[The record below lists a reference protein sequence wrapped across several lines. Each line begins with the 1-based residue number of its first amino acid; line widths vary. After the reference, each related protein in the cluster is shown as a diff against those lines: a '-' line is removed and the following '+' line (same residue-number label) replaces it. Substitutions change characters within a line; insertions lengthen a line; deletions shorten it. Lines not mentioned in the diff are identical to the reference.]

1 MELVIYSPKD
11 DEFLT
16 NINFNYDE
24 LKQELAVRLE
34 KYCNLVYSE
43 DGIKE
48 ARADRATLN
57 KFKNAIEE
65 RRKEI
70 KKQCMAPY
78 EEFEKKI
85 KDIVA
90 MIDEPILAI
99 DGQIKEYDRIKKEEK
114 QDAIKQFYTDKVAD
128 LKDLVP
134 FDKVFNPR
142 WLNVT
147 YKETDIQKEIT
158 DLFIKVEDDMKV
170 ITELQSEYE
179 LQIKDV
185 YLREFDLT
193 AALQEKKR
201 LEEQSA
207 KMAEYNRQ
215 QEERKRQQLK
225 ERQAKEQT
233 EPPKTVVIDENHGFE
248 NCNPG
253 DRVVFGGNPVTAP
266 EPPKLY
272 TVDFRVLGTA
282 DQLNAL
288 KQFLVTNNIKY
299 GKVPTEEREAI

>member
-24 LKQELAVRLE
+24 LKQELAVRLD
-34 KYCNLVYSE
+34 KYRNLVYSE
-43 DGIKE
+43 DSIKE
-48 ARADRATLN
+48 AKADRATLN
-57 KFKNAIEE
+57 KFKNAIED

-170 ITELQSEYE
+170 ISELQSEYE
-179 LQIKDV
+179 LQIKDI

-215 QEERKRQQLK
+215 QEERKRQAQ
-225 ERQAKEQT
+225 ESQT
-233 EPPKTVVIDENHGFE
+233 EVTRPQSSIKPENKVVLT
-248 NCNPG
+248 PG
-253 DRVVFGGNPVTAP
+253 V
-266 EPPKLY
+266 EPDDKMFML
-272 TVDFRVLGTA
+272 DFRVWATTE
-282 DQLNAL
+282 QLRAL
-288 KQFLVTNNIKY
+288 KQFLVDNGIKY

>member
-24 LKQELAVRLE
+24 LKQELAVRLD
-34 KYCNLVYSE
+34 KYRNLVYSE
-43 DGIKE
+43 DSIKE
-48 ARADRATLN
+48 AKADRATLN
-57 KFKNAIEE
+57 KFKKAIEE

-170 ITELQSEYE
+170 ISELQSEYE

-201 LEEQSA
+201 LEEQAA
-207 KMAEYNRQ
+207 KMAEYNRVQ
-215 QEERKRQQLK
+215 QEKKQQVIEQAVQEEEESKPEITATKKR
-225 ERQAKEQT
+225 API
-233 EPPKTVVIDENHGFE
+233 EPEETFIM
-248 NCNPG
+248 
-253 DRVVFGGNPVTAP
+253 
-266 EPPKLY
+266 
-272 TVDFRVLGTA
+272 DFRVWATKNELS
-282 DQLNAL
+282 AL
-288 KQFLVTNNIKY
+288 KKFLVDNGIKY
-299 GKVPTEEREAI
+299 GRVPTEEGEAI

>member
-1 MELVIYSPKD
+1 MKLVIYSPKD

-24 LKQELAVRLE
+24 LKQELAVRLD
-34 KYCNLVYSE
+34 KYRNLVYSE
-43 DGIKE
+43 DSIKE
-48 ARADRATLN
+48 AKADRATLN

-142 WLNVT
+142 WLNAT

-170 ITELQSEYE
+170 ISELQSEYE
-179 LQIKDV
+179 LQIKDI

-215 QEERKRQQLK
+215 QEERKRQAQ
-225 ERQAKEQT
+225 ETQT
-233 EPPKTVVIDENHGFE
+233 EVTRPQSSIKPENKVVLT
-248 NCNPG
+248 PG
-253 DRVVFGGNPVTAP
+253 V
-266 EPPKLY
+266 EPDDKMFML
-272 TVDFRVLGTA
+272 DFRVWATTE
-282 DQLNAL
+282 QLRAL
-288 KQFLVTNNIKY
+288 KQFLVDNGIKY

>member
-24 LKQELAVRLE
+24 LKQELAVRLD
-34 KYCNLVYSE
+34 KYRNLVYSE
-43 DGIKE
+43 DSIKE
-48 ARADRATLN
+48 AKADRATLN

-90 MIDEPILAI
+90 IIDEPILAI

-142 WLNVT
+142 WLNAT

-170 ITELQSEYE
+170 ISELQSEYE
-179 LQIKDV
+179 LQIKDI

-215 QEERKRQQLK
+215 QEERKRQAQ
-225 ERQAKEQT
+225 ESQT
-233 EPPKTVVIDENHGFE
+233 EVTRPQSSVKPENKVVLT
-248 NCNPG
+248 PG
-253 DRVVFGGNPVTAP
+253 V
-266 EPPKLY
+266 EPDDKMFML
-272 TVDFRVLGTA
+272 DFRVWATTE
-282 DQLNAL
+282 QLRAL
-288 KQFLVTNNIKY
+288 KQFLVDNGIKY

>member
-43 DGIKE
+43 DSIKE
-48 ARADRATLN
+48 AKADRATLN

-207 KMAEYNRQ
+207 KMAEYKRVQ
-215 QEERKRQQLK
+215 QEK
-225 ERQAKEQT
+225 ERQAQETKE
-233 EPPKTVVIDENHGFE
+233 EVPPAAKT
-248 NCNPG
+248 
-253 DRVVFGGNPVTAP
+253 TAP
-266 EPPKLY
+266 NPPQMVKPSKEKAAY
-272 TVDFRVLGTA
+272 ITIDFRVVATA
-282 DQLNAL
+282 EQLNEL
-288 KQFLVTNNIKY
+288 KQFLNDNGIKY

>member
-24 LKQELAVRLE
+24 LKQELAVRLD
-34 KYCNLVYSE
+34 KYRNLVYSE
-43 DGIKE
+43 DSIKE
-48 ARADRATLN
+48 AKADRATLN

-170 ITELQSEYE
+170 ISELQSEYE

-201 LEEQSA
+201 LEERAA
-207 KMAEYNRQ
+207 KMAEYNRVQ
-215 QEERKRQQLK
+215 QEKKQQVIEQAVQEEESGPEKNVAEKRAPLK
-225 ERQAKEQT
+225 
-233 EPPKTVVIDENHGFE
+233 
-248 NCNPG
+248 
-253 DRVVFGGNPVTAP
+253 P
-266 EPPKLY
+266 EE
-272 TVDFRVLGTA
+272 TFIMDFRVWATKSELS
-282 DQLNAL
+282 AL
-288 KQFLVTNNIKY
+288 KKFLVDNGIKY
-299 GKVPTEEREAI
+299 GRVPTEEREAI

>member
-24 LKQELAVRLE
+24 LKQELAVRLD
-34 KYCNLVYSE
+34 KYRNLVYSE
-43 DGIKE
+43 DSIKE
-48 ARADRATLN
+48 AKADRATLN

-142 WLNVT
+142 WLNAT

-170 ITELQSEYE
+170 ISELQSEYE
-179 LQIKDV
+179 LQIKDI

-215 QEERKRQQLK
+215 QEERKRQAQ
-225 ERQAKEQT
+225 ESQT
-233 EPPKTVVIDENHGFE
+233 EVTRPQSSIKPENKVVLT
-248 NCNPG
+248 PG
-253 DRVVFGGNPVTAP
+253 V
-266 EPPKLY
+266 EPDDKMFML
-272 TVDFRVLGTA
+272 DFRVWATTE
-282 DQLNAL
+282 QLRAL
-288 KQFLVTNNIKY
+288 KQFLVDNGIKY

>member
-24 LKQELAVRLE
+24 LKQELAVRLD
-34 KYCNLVYSE
+34 KYRNLVYSE
-43 DGIKE
+43 DSIKE
-48 ARADRATLN
+48 AKADRATLN
-57 KFKNAIEE
+57 KFKNAIED

-170 ITELQSEYE
+170 ISELQSEYE
-179 LQIKDV
+179 LQIKDI

-215 QEERKRQQLK
+215 QEERKRQAQ
-225 ERQAKEQT
+225 ESQT
-233 EPPKTVVIDENHGFE
+233 EVTRPQSSIKPENQVVLT
-248 NCNPG
+248 PG
-253 DRVVFGGNPVTAP
+253 V
-266 EPPKLY
+266 EPDDKMFML
-272 TVDFRVLGTA
+272 DFRVWATTE
-282 DQLNAL
+282 QLRAL
-288 KQFLVTNNIKY
+288 KQFLVDNGIKY